1 MKTLLFAAFLLA
13 GTTLGFA
20 KSNAQVHNFS
30 NESKETVSL
39 TSTSDKVN
47 SLEDVKNDEKAKD
60 VKNIC
65 HQTVFTN
72 EVTYSYFDDGMGNLI
87 VTKSTDL
94 VMTTYW
100 YGC

>member
-1 MKTLLFAAFLLA
+1 MKTFLFTAMLFA

-20 KSNAQVHNFS
+20 KSNAPAHNFS
-30 NESKETVSL
+30 NDNKESVSL
-39 TSTSDKVN
+39 KSTTVKAN
-47 SLEDVKNDEKAKD
+47 SNEKAVD

-65 HQTVFTN
+65 HQTVFTT

>member
-1 MKTLLFAAFLLA
+1 MKTLLFTAFLLA

-20 KSNAQVHNFS
+20 KSNAPAHNFS

-39 TSTSDKVN
+39 KSTSDQVN
-47 SLEDVKNDEKAKD
+47 SSEEMRNDEKAED

-65 HQTVFTN
+65 HQTVFTT

>member
-20 KSNAQVHNFS
+20 KSNTPVHNFS
-30 NESKETVSL
+30 HESKETVSL
-39 TSTSDKVN
+39 KYTYDKVN
-47 SLEDVKNDEKAKD
+47 SLEEVKNNEKVEE

-65 HQTVFTN
+65 HKTVFTT
-72 EVTYSYFDDGMGNLI
+72 EVSYSYYDDGMGNLI